1 MPSHTARKKFPAQLV
16 IVTTD
21 AVAERIRSEA
31 EEDGVSI
38 AEVTRKYLELGM
50 AAADLEAERDAAKDV
65 ARGIIDS
72 ASAHA
77 TMAPATRPPLTPSR
91 TAFSI

>member
-21 AVAERIRSEA
+21 AVAGRIRQEA
-31 EEDGVSI
+31 EDEGVSI
-38 AEVTRKYLELGM
+38 AEVARKYLEMGM
-50 AAADLEAERDAAKDV
+50 AAADGGLGGRLTVNEGSATVNGLEV
-65 ARGIIDS
+65 
-72 ASAHA
+72 HP
-77 TMAPATRPPLTPSR
+77 TTRPPLTPSR